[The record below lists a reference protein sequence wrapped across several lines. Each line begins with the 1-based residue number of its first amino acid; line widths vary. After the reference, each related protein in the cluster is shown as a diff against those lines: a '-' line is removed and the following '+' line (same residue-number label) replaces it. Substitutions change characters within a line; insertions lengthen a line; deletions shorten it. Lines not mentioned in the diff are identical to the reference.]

1 MGLYFFVFYVVAAV
15 GLDGFGWLS
24 DMLAR
29 RAAAG
34 GTSVTDARAL
44 GLHGAMY
51 VIPVL
56 TALLV
61 PVLLAGSRTVRR
73 DQQRAQLEQAAAK
86 GEPGA

>member
-1 MGLYFFVFYVVAAV
+1 LVFYLVAAV
-15 GLDGFGWLS
+15 GLDAFGWLS
-24 DMLAR
+24 DTLAR

-34 GTSVTDARAL
+34 GASAAEARAL

-61 PVLLAGSRTVRR
+61 PVLFAGSRTVRR
-73 DQQRAQLEQAAAK
+73 DQQRAQLEAAANV
-86 GEPGA
+86 EPPA